1 MSARLVFNVFAV
13 GGISMFA
20 GIMAH
25 IGFSFGAYWQSL
37 PPTTFLEWFAAY
49 APFVGRTIPLFVIV
63 SFIGLAGSLWYDW
76 NDSWR
81 RGLWLGVYACM
92 IGIFIITF
100 AWHLPVS
107 SQLLSRTM
115 TSDKVPAML
124 DTWLNLHWLR
134 VAIALLASILSIV
147 AVSRSDTPTRSE
159 DADEIW
165 R

>member
-37 PPTTFLEWFAAY
+37 TPTAFLEWFAAY

-63 SFIGLAGSLWYDW
+63 SLIGLAGSLWYDW

-81 RGLWLGVYACM
+81 RGLWLSVYTCLFA
-92 IGIFIITF
+92 IFIITF
-100 AWHLPVS
+100 AWHLPVN
-107 SQLLSRTM
+107 SQLLSRSM
-115 TSDKVPAML
+115 PPDKVPAML

-134 VAIALLASILSIV
+134 VALALLASILSIV